1 MCRRK
6 FEMKLTTRHTS
17 TGRAISI
24 ETDEEL
30 DLKCHGVFVDACRLA
45 EHPEY
50 SMIDVDLLNTR
61 NIRAS
66 GVAMLLM
73 LRELTGWESARI
85 RLLNCNPE
93 IRKQLMTSIV
103 GQQLQV
109 V

>member
-1 MCRRK
+1 
-6 FEMKLTTRHTS
+6 MKIS
-17 TGRAISI
+17 SSYSSAGRVISI

-30 DLKCHGVFVDACRLA
+30 DLTSHGVFVDACRLA
-45 EHPEY
+45 EYPDC
-50 SMIDVDLLNTR
+50 SSIDVNLIKTR

-73 LRELTGWESARI
+73 LRELTGWECSRI
-85 RLLNCNPE
+85 RLLNCHPE
-93 IRKQLMTSIV
+93 IRKKLMGSQV